1 MENEYHYIETLKD
14 MYLLLERCRLL
25 AEDMHDK
32 TPTKHGYILECC
44 GCIEFMCECTQSKLF
59 NLAGGLSGSDI
70 IKDFSL
76 CDWSHEWKKKQ
87 EGKHG
92 H

>member
-1 MENEYHYIETLKD
+1 MENEYHYTETLKD
-14 MYLLLERCRLL
+14 MYLLLERCRRL

-32 TPTKHGYILECC
+32 TPTKYSYILECC
-44 GCIEFMCECTQSKLF
+44 GCLSFMCECTISKLI
-59 NLAGGLSGSDI
+59 NLSGGLGAHDI

-76 CDWSHEWKKKQ
+76 YDWAHDWYKKQ

>member
-32 TPTKHGYILECC
+32 IPTKYGYILECC
-44 GCIEFMCECTQSKLF
+44 GCIDYLCECTQSKLF
-59 NLAGGLSGSDI
+59 NLSGGLGGHEL

-76 CDWSHEWKKKQ
+76 CDWSNDWKKKQ
-87 EGKHG
+87 EGRK
-92 H
+92 

>member
-25 AEDMHDK
+25 AEDMHDN
-32 TPTKHGYILECC
+32 TPTKYGYILECC
-44 GCIEFMCECTQSKLF
+44 GCIDYLCECTQSKLF
-59 NLAGGLSGSDI
+59 NLSGGLVGHEL

-76 CDWSHEWKKKQ
+76 CDWSHEWKKQQ
-87 EGKHG
+87 EGRK
-92 H
+92 